1 MMNHPSLLIE
11 RLTQER
17 DEARAAL
24 AAAEQAARAAG
35 EEYERSVQVINA
47 AWLTLGKVVRDSV
60 GQTPLIEVHELAE
73 LAVKLV
79 ERLEAF
85 KAYVHRRLDE
95 AGVPADPDSPHRAE
109 GCRIGGRLDL
119 VLATMKRAEETEKAL
134 YDLQHDSPIGVI
146 LNEFREAREHGRKK
160 YGGTDPDAH
169 DLGHPLDEWCG
180 FIRDHLDRA
189 RAWGGWHSNDGR
201 EHLAKAGGLV
211 LSMIWCH
218 DVKSGAITLPSP
230 VAGGPGAA
238 ERSKA

>member
-1 MMNHPSLLIE
+1 MMNHPDLLIE

-35 EEYERSVQVINA
+35 QERDA
-47 AWLTLGKVVRDSV
+47 LRK
-60 GQTPLIEVHELAE
+60 
-73 LAVKLV
+73 
-79 ERLEAF
+79 F
-85 KAYVHRRLDE
+85 KSYVHRRLDE
-95 AGVPADPDSPHRAE
+95 AGVPADPDSPHKSE

-180 FIRDHLDRA
+180 FICDHLDRA